1 MRENYQ
7 KPIKN
12 WQFESASEEPTS
24 APHVKKIYSIG
35 DYGKN
40 DPPAQGKLVYNDKK
54 RTIGASNLNNPLF
67 QKGMDEDH
75 AVTTADK
82 ATKTPKKKIRIQ
94 DLPEAEEMLRKH
106 IHEPKCAEQSDEED
120 LQGHTQKFKALVKR
134 KPSHAR
140 NLRAI
145 DEHSV

>member
-1 MRENYQ
+1 MQGNIPGLRAIRREEHQKRDPYQ
-7 KPIKN
+7 NIAGSLPTT
-12 WQFESASEEPTS
+12 QGEEPTS

-75 AVTTADK
+75 AVTTADE
-82 ATKTPKKKIRIQ
+82 ATKAPKKKIRIR
-94 DLPEAEEMLRKH
+94 DLPEAEQIRWKN
-106 IHEPKCAEQSDEED
+106 IHK
-120 LQGHTQKFKALVKR
+120 GK
-134 KPSHAR
+134 
-140 NLRAI
+140 
-145 DEHSV
+145 